1 LVCALVSVT
10 VSTASSRPQEAT
22 DDRAEREQQVG
33 GASASEP
40 DDDGA
45 RGRSPRGK
53 LMVVADA
60 DLRPPKKRGR
70 LSRLYHGET
79 NIDFIGRTKLWFTI
93 SALFLLVGLGS
104 LLFKGLNLGIDFKGG
119 AVYEVPSETLT
130 VNQARDALG
139 PFGLSDP
146 KVQTLTSASLR
157 KIRVQTPTLDPDK
170 AQKVQQALA
179 DAAHIDVNQVNRD
192 EVGPSWG
199 NEISNKARNALI
211 VFLLVITLYISL
223 RFEFKMAVPTLIALV
238 HDVLMTIGVYTL
250 SGLEVTP
257 ATVVALLTILG
268 YSIYDGIVV
277 FDKVHENTRL
287 VSATNRVSYGDM
299 VNLSLNQTLMR
310 SLNTSITALIP
321 ITSLLVIGSLILGAT
336 TLEEFGLALLIGLAS
351 GAYSS
356 IFVASPLL
364 VIYKEREPRYR
375 DIRRRMASRPSARTV
390 AADDV
395 DESDNDEV
403 VSRVATRAAAGVRP
417 GTGRVATNIPP
428 RPRKKGKR
436 R

>member
-1 LVCALVSVT
+1 
-10 VSTASSRPQEAT
+10 
-22 DDRAEREQQVG
+22 
-33 GASASEP
+33 
-40 DDDGA
+40 
-45 RGRSPRGK
+45 
-53 LMVVADA
+53 MIVADA

-70 LSRLYHGET
+70 LSRLYHGDT
-79 NIDFIGRTKLWFTI
+79 NIDFIGRTKLWFAI
-93 SALFLLVGLGS
+93 SGAFLLVGLGS
-104 LLFKGLNLGIDFKGG
+104 LLLNGLNLGIDFEGG
-119 AVYEVPSETLT
+119 AVYEVPTDTLT
-130 VNQARDALG
+130 VSQVRDVLG
-139 PFGLSDP
+139 TVGIGEP
-146 KVQTLTSASLR
+146 KVQELQSQTLR
-157 KIRVQTPTLDPDK
+157 KIRVQTATLDPTK
-170 AQKVQQALA
+170 ATQVQQALA
-179 DAAHIDVNQVNRD
+179 DAAHVTIGEVNRD

-223 RFEFKMAVPTLIALV
+223 RFEFKMAIPTLIALV
-238 HDVLMTIGVYTL
+238 HDVLMTIGVYSI

-287 VSATNRVSYGDM
+287 VSATNRMSYGDM

-364 VIYKEREPRYR
+364 VVFKEREPRYR
-375 DIRRRMASRPSARTV
+375 DIRRRMEARPAGRPVVSEI
-390 AADDV
+390 DDV
-395 DESDNDEV
+395 DDADQPV
-403 VSRVATRAAAGVRP
+403 PAAAKTAAPRPAGVRP
-417 GTGRVATNIPP
+417 AANIPP

>member
-1 LVCALVSVT
+1 VI
-10 VSTASSRPQEAT
+10 
-22 DDRAEREQQVG
+22 
-33 GASASEP
+33 
-40 DDDGA
+40 
-45 RGRSPRGK
+45 
-53 LMVVADA
+53 VADA
-60 DLRPPKKRGR
+60 ELRPPKKRGR
-70 LSRLYHGET
+70 WARLYHGET
-79 NIDFIGRTKLWFTI
+79 SIDFIGRTKLWFAI
-93 SALFLLVGLGS
+93 SAAFLLVGLGS
-104 LLFKGLNLGIDFKGG
+104 MLLNGLNLGIDFKGG
-119 AVYEVPSETLT
+119 AVYEVPSDTLT
-130 VNQARDALG
+130 INQARDALG
-139 PFGLSDP
+139 TVGINDP
-146 KVQTLTSASLR
+146 KVQELTSASLR
-157 KIRVQTPTLDPDK
+157 KIRVQTPTLDPAK
-170 AQKVQQALA
+170 AQQVQQALA
-179 DAAHIDVNQVNRD
+179 DAAQIAVGEIHRD

-223 RFEFKMAVPTLIALV
+223 RFEFKMAIPTLVALV
-238 HDVLMTIGVYTL
+238 HDVLMTIGVYSI

-287 VSATNRVSYGDM
+287 VSATNRMSYGDM

-375 DIRRRMASRPSARTV
+375 DIRRRMEARPAGRAVATESDDAGESDEPVSTAATTPGPRPAGART
-390 AADDV
+390 
-395 DESDNDEV
+395 
-403 VSRVATRAAAGVRP
+403 
-417 GTGRVATNIPP
+417 ATNIPP

>member
-1 LVCALVSVT
+1 
-10 VSTASSRPQEAT
+10 
-22 DDRAEREQQVG
+22 
-33 GASASEP
+33 
-40 DDDGA
+40 
-45 RGRSPRGK
+45 
-53 LMVVADA
+53 MIMADA
-60 DLRPPKKRGR
+60 DVRPPKKRGA
-70 LSRLYHGET
+70 LARLYHGET
-79 NIDFIGRTKLWFTI
+79 NIDFIGRTKLWF
-93 SALFLLVGLGS
+93 ALSGVFLLIGLGA
-104 LLFKGLNLGIDFKGG
+104 LLTKGLNLGIDFEGG
-119 AVYEVPSETLT
+119 AVYEVPSSTLT
-130 VNQARDALG
+130 VNQARDALSPLG
-139 PFGLSDP
+139 ISDP
-146 KVQTLTSASLR
+146 KVQELVSTTSR
-157 KIRVQTPTLDPDK
+157 QIRVQTPTLDPTK
-170 AQKVQQALA
+170 SQKVQQALA
-179 DAAHIDVNQVNRD
+179 DAAHVNVSEVNRD

-238 HDVLMTIGVYTL
+238 HDVMMTIGVYSI

-375 DIRRRMASRPSARTV
+375 DIRRRMESRTV
-390 AADDV
+390 RPTPRDVGESGDDD
-395 DESDNDEV
+395 DEAGESL
-403 VSRVATRAAAGVRP
+403 AAASVRTTP
-417 GTGRVATNIPP
+417 RVGAGRVATNIPP

>member
-1 LVCALVSVT
+1 
-10 VSTASSRPQEAT
+10 
-22 DDRAEREQQVG
+22 
-33 GASASEP
+33 
-40 DDDGA
+40 
-45 RGRSPRGK
+45 
-53 LMVVADA
+53 MIVADA
-60 DLRPPKKRGR
+60 DLRPPKKRGPFG
-70 LSRLYHGET
+70 RLYHGET
-79 NIDFIGRTKLWFTI
+79 NIDFIGRTKLWF
-93 SALFLLVGLGS
+93 ALSGAFLLIGLGS
-104 LLFKGLNLGIDFKGG
+104 LVLNGLNLGIDFEGG
-119 AVYEVPSETLT
+119 AVYEVPSDTLT
-130 VNQARDALG
+130 VKQANDALSR
-139 PFGLSDP
+139 FGIGDP
-146 KVQTLTSASLR
+146 KVQELQSTSLR
-157 KIRVQTPTLDPDK
+157 KVRVQTPTLDPAK
-170 AQKVQQALA
+170 AQQVQQALA
-179 DAAHIDVNQVNRD
+179 DAAHISVGEVNRD

-238 HDVLMTIGVYTL
+238 HDVLMTIGVY
-250 SGLEVTP
+250 SIVGLEVTP

-287 VSATNRVSYGDM
+287 VSATNRMSYGDM

-364 VIYKEREPRYR
+364 VIYKEREPRYQ
-375 DIRRRMASRPSARTV
+375 DIRRRTQARSAERSVVPETVDNDDVVAQPV
-390 AADDV
+390 AA
-395 DESDNDEV
+395 
-403 VSRVATRAAAGVRP
+403 ATRAAPPRSGGA
-417 GTGRVATNIPP
+417 RVATNIPP